1 MILDQFQVEL
11 GSGELAGHIEVID
24 GRWIAS
30 LEIIPESVREEYEA
44 GNLKL
49 HTAGG
54 WRSARPHWPDTPRL
68 LLYDAV
74 RDPFCTRNVNA
85 EHPQLVEKYTRF
97 LEAQWTAHRTLA
109 KQFQRSDGAPLNPQQ
124 LETLRALG
132 YAE

>member
-1 MILDQFQVEL
+1 MK
-11 GSGELAGHIEVID
+11 
-24 GRWIAS
+24 W
-30 LEIIPESVREEYEA
+30 
-44 GNLKL
+44 

-54 WRSARPHWPDTPRL
+54 WRSARPFWWHAPRML
-68 LLYDAV
+68 PCDAV
-74 RDPFCTRNVNA
+74 HDPFCTRNVDA

-109 KQFQRSDGAPLNPQQ
+109 KQFLRSDGAPLNPQQ